1 MSLIITKDKY
11 PEIIDLYTSGYKQ
24 KDIAAIYNVDQTTIS
39 DILTKLGVHSLNNG
53 RRVVNVNEYDNIIT
67 MYLNGMKQ
75 KDIASQYNVSSSVIG
90 TILRNNNVH
99 PRTRLSEKTRN
110 DIIDM
115 YLSGKNKKYIS
126 DTINVSYGTVSRVLK
141 ENSIQFRSRSN
152 IKKVYNCNEHYFDE
166 IDTPNKAYIL
176 GILYADGCITDDR
189 HVSLTLQDRD
199 IDILNKINKELNS
212 DRPLLFVNK
221 KRKKS
226 KWKNCYQLI
235 FNSEHMVN
243 MLIKHGCFKKKS
255 LILKY
260 PIWLDFDLQRHF
272 LRGYMDGDGS
282 ISKNPKKMS
291 VSFVGIHSF
300 ITEATRIAQKYLR
313 LHVYIFI
320 KTLHENADP
329 TSIFNLNHKR
339 DACIF
344 LDWIYRDA
352 DLYMQCKYD
361 IYKSIYSNNNINNNL
376 LN

>member
-189 HVSLTLQDRD
+189 HVSLTLQ
-199 IDILNKINKELNS
+199 E
-212 DRPLLFVNK
+212 
-221 KRKKS
+221 
-226 KWKNCYQLI
+226 
-235 FNSEHMVN
+235 
-243 MLIKHGCFKKKS
+243 
-255 LILKY
+255 
-260 PIWLDFDLQRHF
+260 
-272 LRGYMDGDGS
+272 
-282 ISKNPKKMS
+282 
-291 VSFVGIHSF
+291 
-300 ITEATRIAQKYLR
+300 
-313 LHVYIFI
+313 
-320 KTLHENADP
+320 
-329 TSIFNLNHKR
+329 
-339 DACIF
+339 
-344 LDWIYRDA
+344 
-352 DLYMQCKYD
+352 
-361 IYKSIYSNNNINNNL
+361 
-376 LN
+376 